1 MQNLDEMAEEYIQAV
16 ETQKKSENAD
26 FDGKFTRGD
35 METCCVYGAQQAMV
49 LQRDQQGTFGQAIGS
64 LKHGFLVA
72 RQGWNG
78 KGMFLFMRPFD
89 ELKDDFI
96 VDTVKSL
103 PFNFKEWVKAHPN
116 ESGARFFSAYIC
128 MKAADG
134 SIVNG
139 WLASQTDMLSE
150 DWVLVDPYNY

>member
-16 ETQKKSENAD
+16 ETQKKTENAD

-49 LQRDQQGTFGQAIGS
+49 LAEGATGTFGQAIGS
-64 LKHGFLVA
+64 LKQGFLVA
-72 RQGWNG
+72 REGWNG

-96 VDTVKSL
+96 LDTVKSL
-103 PFNFKEWVKAHPN
+103 PFNFKKWVNTHPN
-116 ESGARFFSAYIC
+116 ESGSRFFGAYIC
-128 MKAADG
+128 MKAANG
-134 SIVNG
+134 EIVNG

-150 DWVLVDPYNY
+150 DWVLVNPER

>member
-1 MQNLDEMAEEYIQAV
+1 MWNLDEMAEEYIQAV
-16 ETQKKSENAD
+16 EKQKKTENAD

-64 LKHGFLVA
+64 LKNGFLVA

-116 ESGARFFSAYIC
+116 ESGSRFFKAYIC

-139 WLASQTDMLSE
+139 WNATQVDMLAE
-150 DWVLVDPYNY
+150 DWVLVDSYNY

>member
-1 MQNLDEMAEEYIQAV
+1 MQNSDVMAEKYIQAV
-16 ETQKKSENAD
+16 ETQKRVDNAD

-35 METCCVYGAQQAMV
+35 METCFVTGAQSMEQ
-49 LQRDQQGTFGQAIGS
+49 LQEGESGTFGQAIGS

-89 ELKDDFI
+89 LLKDDFI
-96 VDTVKSL
+96 TDTVKSL
-103 PFNFKEWVKAHPN
+103 PYNFKAWVKAHPN
-116 ESGARFFSAYIC
+116 KSGERFFAQYIC

-139 WLASQTDMLSE
+139 WNATQVDMLAN
-150 DWVLVDPYNY
+150 DWILVDPKK